1 RRFGRRCARIAEGS
15 GMAKP
20 PDELMALSRALFVRA
35 RELSAGNDA
44 NDAMTRAIEEE
55 LQIAD
60 AEASETV
67 TAANRYEA
75 GYQQGWADAIRMIL
89 GAVKDPGYDA

>member
-1 RRFGRRCARIAEGS
+1 
-15 GMAKP
+15 MAKP
-20 PDELMALSRALFVRA
+20 PDELTAVSRALSVRA
-35 RELSAGNDA
+35 RELAASGNA

-60 AEASETV
+60 AEASETL

-75 GYQQGWADAIRMIL
+75 GYHQGWADGIRMIL
-89 GAVKDPGYDA
+89 SVVKDLGCNA

>member
-1 RRFGRRCARIAEGS
+1 
-15 GMAKP
+15 MAKP
-20 PDELMALSRALFVRA
+20 PDELIALSRALFVRA
-35 RELSAGNDA
+35 RELAARGNP
-44 NDAMTRAIEEE
+44 NDAMIAAIEEE

-75 GYQQGWADAIRMIL
+75 GYHQGWADAIRMIL